1 MMGTNGE
8 SERQMTPST
17 TSSDVSVDEN

>member
-1 MMGTNGE
+1 MGTNGE